1 MALMN
6 EARTIYGSYHRV
18 AQALGVPWSSIAAIT
33 SGRKPMPAALAV
45 LIAEKLARDPL
56 VAVARI
62 SMDADRS
69 SWQREVWERY
79 ARDGA

>member
-6 EARTIYGSYHRV
+6 EARAIYGSYNRV

-56 VAVARI
+56 VTLARV

-69 SWQREVWERY
+69 DWQRTVWARY
-79 ARDGA
+79 ARDAG